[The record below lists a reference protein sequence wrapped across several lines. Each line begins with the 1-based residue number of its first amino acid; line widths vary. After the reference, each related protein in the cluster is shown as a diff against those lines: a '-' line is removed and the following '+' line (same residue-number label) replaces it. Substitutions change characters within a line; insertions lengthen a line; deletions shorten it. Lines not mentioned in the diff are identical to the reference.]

1 MRKHFTITVHDDKGL
16 KQINLPYSVKSGLL
30 YAGILFVAIGLL
42 TLFGIFYLNS
52 VIDDMIDKRTT
63 MQKLIDKE
71 YNKNAVLVESIKQNQ
86 AVLKAKQE
94 ELSTVTGRLDNIEGL
109 IGLTPTQN
117 MSVKERIEIAT
128 LTSEEIALMFQ
139 SIPNGSPVE
148 YKGVSSPFGYR
159 NHPVTNKRGLHK
171 GTDLI
176 AAKNTPV
183 YVQADGVV
191 DYVGWSKG
199 YGRLVRIA
207 HNYGFKT
214 YYGHLERYTVS
225 IGDVL
230 NKGDLIAYTGNS
242 GLSNGPHLH
251 YEVRFV
257 DRPLNAYNFI
267 KWRVGNYDDIF
278 EKEKKVPWHSLVKII
293 TKNLSQI
300 IKLPSS
306 QRVVILKESSN

>member
-1 MRKHFTITVHDDKGL
+1 MRKHFTITIHDDKGL
-16 KQINLPYSVKSGLL
+16 KQVNLPYSVKSGLL
-30 YAGILFVAIGLL
+30 YAAVLFVAIGVL
-42 TLFGIFYLNS
+42 TLFGIVYLNH
-52 VIDDMIDKRTT
+52 VIDDMVVKRTN
-63 MQKLIDKE
+63 MQKLVDQAHE
-71 YNKNAVLVESIKQNQ
+71 KNAILIDSIKANQ
-86 AVLKAKQE
+86 EILKAKQE
-94 ELSTVTGRLDNIEGL
+94 ELSTVAGRLDNIEGL
-109 IGLTPTQN
+109 IGLAPAQN
-117 MSVKERIEIAT
+117 MSVQERIELAT

-139 SIPNGSPVE
+139 SIPNGSPIE

-159 NHPVTNKRGLHK
+159 NHPVTKKRSLHK

-199 YGRLVRIA
+199 YGRLVRIV

-214 YYGHLERYTVS
+214 YYGHLERYVVKV
-225 IGDVL
+225 GDVL

-257 DRPLNAYNFI
+257 DRALNAYNFI
-267 KWRVGNYDDIF
+267 KWRVDNYDDLF
-278 EKEKKVPWHSLVKII
+278 EKETKVPWHSLVKII
-293 TKNLSQI
+293 TKNQSQI

-306 QRVVILKESSN
+306 QRVVILRENSN

>member
-1 MRKHFTITVHDDKGL
+1 MRKHFTITIHDDKGL
-16 KQINLPYSVKSGLL
+16 KQVNLPYSVKSGVL
-30 YAGILFVAIGLL
+30 YAAVLFIAIGVL
-42 TLFGIFYLNS
+42 TLFGIIYLNS
-52 VIDDMIDKRTT
+52 VIDDMVEKRTT

-71 YNKNAVLVESIKQNQ
+71 YEKNAILVESIKQNQ
-86 AVLKAKQE
+86 KILQDKQE
-94 ELSTVTGRLDNIEGL
+94 ELSTVEGRLDNIEGL
-109 IGLTPTQN
+109 IGLAPTQS
-117 MSVKERIEIAT
+117 MSVKERIELAT

-139 SIPNGSPVE
+139 FIPNGSPVA

-159 NHPVTNKRGLHK
+159 NHPVTKKRSLHK

-214 YYGHLERYTVS
+214 YYGHLERYVVK

-257 DRPLNAYNFI
+257 DRALNAYNFI
-267 KWRVGNYDDIF
+267 KWRVDNYDDIF

-293 TKNLSQI
+293 TKNQSQL

-306 QRVVILKESSN
+306 QRVVILRENSN